1 MLEQVAK
8 VSFAQ
13 LLNLHLA
20 YNGGIF
26 AAQSAAGIEDLLRYF
41 RLARFEVC
49 EPITVIQLGH

>member
-26 AAQSAAGIEDLLRYF
+26 AAQSAAGVEDLLRYF